1 MNVFVTGG
9 SRGIGRAIVLKFIS
23 EGYGCAFSYTNRIE
37 ASEETINM
45 AREINPNLK
54 IKSYRMDQ
62 GSAEQVEAVVE
73 KAMEDFGSI
82 PILVNNAAINRN
94 NALALMSDDE
104 WHDVIRTNLTGPFF
118 MIRQFIM
125 PMLAAKFG
133 RIINI
138 SSLAQDG
145 SSGQAGYAA
154 SKGGLVSLSKSVARE
169 YGIKGITSN
178 VVTVGYVETDM
189 TNEQLSARLRE
200 VWMNYCPIKRVGQ
213 ADEIADAVYY
223 LTTEKAGFINGEV
236 LYVSGGLTYVP

>member
-82 PILVNNAAINRN
+82 QILVNNAAINRN

-104 WHDVIRTNLTGPFF
+104 WHDVIRT
-118 MIRQFIM
+118 I
-125 PMLAAKFG
+125 
-133 RIINI
+133 
-138 SSLAQDG
+138 
-145 SSGQAGYAA
+145 
-154 SKGGLVSLSKSVARE
+154 
-169 YGIKGITSN
+169 
-178 VVTVGYVETDM
+178 
-189 TNEQLSARLRE
+189 
-200 VWMNYCPIKRVGQ
+200 
-213 ADEIADAVYY
+213 
-223 LTTEKAGFINGEV
+223 
-236 LYVSGGLTYVP
+236 